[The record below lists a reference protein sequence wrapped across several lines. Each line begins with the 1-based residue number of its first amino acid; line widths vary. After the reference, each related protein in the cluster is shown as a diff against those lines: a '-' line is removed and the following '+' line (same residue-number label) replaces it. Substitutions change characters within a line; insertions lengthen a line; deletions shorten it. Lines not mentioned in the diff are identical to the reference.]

1 MNIQKIKAALTKQA
15 QLLGVVPVAM
25 NTTAKSTQ
33 VEDETNKSA
42 AHSSTVTADNTL
54 RSPAVVTQKETVQA
68 SPTIVAASAD
78 SVSIV
83 SKTAPVTISSDN
95 DMSNPSLF
103 DTIASPTV
111 SPNISKIPAER
122 QEPVNISSSLQ
133 TPTLPAA
140 DSVQPPVSIADS
152 NQLSLQPVLIPDETK
167 PARKRKK
174 VESPV
179 VIVEPKEEPI
189 ERIVAKHLRAGRDY
203 DRLPNTSKPTLF
215 KSGAEI
221 LCGVFGFRT
230 TTSVINRVIDFEK
243 SFVMYEAQITVYDK
257 DDKIVAEGIGSCN
270 SKERKY
276 LRGDFCTQ
284 LNTILKMAK
293 KRAYVDAMLTACHA
307 SKVFTQDVE
316 DIAAGVADEVS
327 TKKGA

>member
-1 MNIQKIKAALTKQA
+1 MNIKNIKSALAKQA
-15 QLLGVVPVAM
+15 QLLGVSPVAIQTKTASAL
-25 NTTAKSTQ
+25 NTSAPITAAPKT
-33 VEDETNKSA
+33 SA
-42 AHSSTVTADNTL
+42 AIKDNQH
-54 RSPAVVTQKETVQA
+54 A
-68 SPTIVAASAD
+68 IVSAD
-78 SVSIV
+78 TV
-83 SKTAPVTISSDN
+83 TAPVTISAN
-95 DMSNPSLF
+95 
-103 DTIASPTV
+103 PTV
-111 SPNISKIPAER
+111 TPNIKKIPSESNAT
-122 QEPVNISSSLQ
+122 VSVSSSSTVQ
-133 TPTLPAA
+133 TPTLPVV
-140 DSVQPPVSIADS
+140 DSVQPPVSLVHS
-152 NQLSLQPVLIPDETK
+152 NQLSLQPVLIPEKPK

-174 VESPV
+174 EETP
-179 VIVEPKEEPI
+179 IAEPI
-189 ERIVAKHLRAGRDY
+189 EIIVAKHLKAGRDY
-203 DRLPNTSKPTLF
+203 DRLPNTAKPTLF

-221 LCGVFGFRT
+221 LCGVFGYRT

-243 SFVMYEAQITVYDK
+243 SLVMYEVQVRVYGA

-293 KRAYVDAMLTACHA
+293 KRAYVDAILTACHA

>member
-1 MNIQKIKAALTKQA
+1 MNIQKIKAALSKQA
-15 QLLGVVPVAM
+15 QLLGVSPVAM
-25 NTTAKSTQ
+25 MTKTTSALNTPATITAAPKT
-33 VEDETNKSA
+33 SA
-42 AHSSTVTADNTL
+42 TVKDN
-54 RSPAVVTQKETVQA
+54 PHATV
-68 SPTIVAASAD
+68 SAD
-78 SVSIV
+78 TV
-83 SKTAPVTISSDN
+83 TAPVTISAN
-95 DMSNPSLF
+95 
-103 DTIASPTV
+103 PTV
-111 SPNISKIPAER
+111 IQNIKKFPSESNAS
-122 QEPVNISSSLQ
+122 VSVSSSSTVQ
-133 TPTLPAA
+133 TPTLPASQMTVNTAA
-140 DSVQPPVSIADS
+140 DSVQPPVSLVHS
-152 NQLSLQPVLIPDETK
+152 NQLSLQPETFLVPEEPK

-174 VESPV
+174 DESPV
-179 VIVEPKEEPI
+179 AEPI
-189 ERIVAKHLRAGRDY
+189 EVIVAKHLKAGRDY
-203 DRLPNTSKPTLF
+203 DRLPNTAKPTLF

-221 LCGVFGFRT
+221 LCGVYGYRT

-243 SFVMYEAQITVYDK
+243 SLVMYEVQVTVYGK

-293 KRAYVDAMLTACHA
+293 KRAYVDAILSACHA

>member
-1 MNIQKIKAALTKQA
+1 MNIKNIKAALAKQA
-15 QLLGVVPVAM
+15 QILGVSPVVIATTPKTDSAL
-25 NTTAKSTQ
+25 NTP
-33 VEDETNKSA
+33 V
-42 AHSSTVTADNTL
+42 TVTAATKTHTTDSTTL
-54 RSPAVVTQKETVQA
+54 KGSATL
-68 SPTIVAASAD
+68 PTIPAD
-78 SVSIV
+78 TV
-83 SKTAPVTISSDN
+83 
-95 DMSNPSLF
+95 
-103 DTIASPTV
+103 TIASPTV
-111 SPNISKIPAER
+111 TPNISKIPSER
-122 QEPVNISSSLQ
+122 QEPVTIKSSLQ
-133 TPTLPAA
+133 TPTLPAT
-140 DSVQPPVSIADS
+140 DSVQPPVSIVDS

-189 ERIVAKHLRAGRDY
+189 ESIVAKHLRAGRDY

-221 LCGVFGFRT
+221 LCGVFGYRT

-243 SFVMYEAQITVYDK
+243 SLVMYEVQVTVYGK

-293 KRAYVDAMLTACHA
+293 KRAYVDAILTACHA
-307 SKVFTQDVE
+307 SKKFTQDVE
-316 DIAAGVADEVS
+316 DIAAGVADDIS

>member
-1 MNIQKIKAALTKQA
+1 MNIQKIKAALEKQA
-15 QLLGVVPVAM
+15 QLLGVSPVAI

-33 VEDETNKSA
+33 ADSVTTKSA
-42 AHSSTVTADNTL
+42 VHSATITADNTL
-54 RSPAVVTQKETVQA
+54 RSPAVLTKKETVKA
-68 SPTIVAASAD
+68 APTIVAASAN
-78 SVSIV
+78 SVS
-83 SKTAPVTISSDN
+83 S
-95 DMSNPSLF
+95 SLF
-103 DTIASPTV
+103 DTIAASPTV
-111 SPNISKIPAER
+111 SPNISTIPSER
-122 QEPVNISSSLQ
+122 QEPVTITSSLQ
-133 TPTLPAA
+133 TPTLPAT

-189 ERIVAKHLRAGRDY
+189 ESIVAKHLRAGRDY

-243 SFVMYEAQITVYDK
+243 SLVMYELQVTVYGA

-293 KRAYVDAMLTACHA
+293 KRAYVDAILTACHA

>member
-1 MNIQKIKAALTKQA
+1 MNIKNIKSALAKQA
-15 QLLGVVPVAM
+15 QLLGVSPVAIQTKTASAL
-25 NTTAKSTQ
+25 NTSAPITAAPKT
-33 VEDETNKSA
+33 SA
-42 AHSSTVTADNTL
+42 AIKDNQH
-54 RSPAVVTQKETVQA
+54 A
-68 SPTIVAASAD
+68 IVSAD
-78 SVSIV
+78 TV
-83 SKTAPVTISSDN
+83 TAPVTISAN
-95 DMSNPSLF
+95 
-103 DTIASPTV
+103 PTV
-111 SPNISKIPAER
+111 TPNIKKIPSESNAT
-122 QEPVNISSSLQ
+122 VSVSSSSTVQ
-133 TPTLPAA
+133 TPTLPVV
-140 DSVQPPVSIADS
+140 DSVQPPVSLVHS
-152 NQLSLQPVLIPDETK
+152 NQLSLQPVLIPEKPK

-174 VESPV
+174 EETP
-179 VIVEPKEEPI
+179 IAEPI
-189 ERIVAKHLRAGRDY
+189 EIIVAKHLKAGRDY
-203 DRLPNTSKPTLF
+203 DRLPNTAKPTLF

-221 LCGVFGFRT
+221 LCGVFGYRT

-243 SFVMYEAQITVYDK
+243 SLVMYEAQITVYDK
-257 DDKIVAEGIGSCN
+257 DNKIVAEGIGSCN

>member
-1 MNIQKIKAALTKQA
+1 MNIKNIKAALAKQA
-15 QLLGVVPVAM
+15 QILGVSPVVFATTPKTDSAL
-25 NTTAKSTQ
+25 NTP
-33 VEDETNKSA
+33 V
-42 AHSSTVTADNTL
+42 TVTAATKTHTTDSTTL
-54 RSPAVVTQKETVQA
+54 KGSATL
-68 SPTIVAASAD
+68 PTIPAD
-78 SVSIV
+78 TV
-83 SKTAPVTISSDN
+83 
-95 DMSNPSLF
+95 
-103 DTIASPTV
+103 TIASPTV
-111 SPNISKIPAER
+111 TPNISKIPSER
-122 QEPVNISSSLQ
+122 QEPVTITSSLQ
-133 TPTLPAA
+133 TPTLPAT

-189 ERIVAKHLRAGRDY
+189 ESIVAKHLRAGRDY

-221 LCGVFGFRT
+221 LCGVFGYRS

>member
-1 MNIQKIKAALTKQA
+1 MNIQKIKAALAKQA
-15 QLLGVVPVAM
+15 QLLGVSPVAM
-25 NTTAKSTQ
+25 MTKTTSALNTPATITAAPKT
-33 VEDETNKSA
+33 SA
-42 AHSSTVTADNTL
+42 AVKDNQHATV
-54 RSPAVVTQKETVQA
+54 
-68 SPTIVAASAD
+68 SAD
-78 SVSIV
+78 TV
-83 SKTAPVTISSDN
+83 TAPVTISAN
-95 DMSNPSLF
+95 
-103 DTIASPTV
+103 PTV
-111 SPNISKIPAER
+111 TPNIKKIPSESNAS
-122 QEPVNISSSLQ
+122 VSVSTSSTVQ
-133 TPTLPAA
+133 TPTLPVA
-140 DSVQPPVSIADS
+140 DSVQPTVSLVHS
-152 NQLSLQPVLIPDETK
+152 NQLSLTPVLIPEEPK

-174 VESPV
+174 DESPV
-179 VIVEPKEEPI
+179 VEPI
-189 ERIVAKHLRAGRDY
+189 EVIVAKHLKAGRDY
-203 DRLPNTSKPTLF
+203 DRLPNTAKPTLF

-221 LCGVFGFRT
+221 LCGVFGYRS

>member
-1 MNIQKIKAALTKQA
+1 MNIQKIKAALAKQA
-15 QLLGVVPVAM
+15 QLLGVSPVAI

-33 VEDETNKSA
+33 AESVTTKSA
-42 AHSSTVTADNTL
+42 VHSATITADNTL
-54 RSPAVVTQKETVQA
+54 RSPAVVTHKETVKA
-68 SPTIVAASAD
+68 APTIVAASAN
-78 SVSIV
+78 SG
-83 SKTAPVTISSDN
+83 SS
-95 DMSNPSLF
+95 SLF
-103 DTIASPTV
+103 DTIEASPTV
-111 SPNISKIPAER
+111 SPNISTIPSER
-122 QEPVNISSSLQ
+122 QEPVTITSSLQ
-133 TPTLPAA
+133 TPTLPVV

-152 NQLSLQPVLIPDETK
+152 NQLSLQPVLIPDEPK
-167 PARKRKK
+167 SARKTQKK
-174 VESPV
+174 DESPV
-179 VIVEPKEEPI
+179 AEPI
-189 ERIVAKHLRAGRDY
+189 ESIVAKHLKAGRDY

-230 TTSVINRVIDFEK
+230 TTRVINRVIDFEK
-243 SFVMYEAQITVYDK
+243 SLVMYELQVTVYGK

-293 KRAYVDAMLTACHA
+293 KRAYVDAILTACHA

-316 DIAAGVADEVS
+316 DIAAGVADDIS